1 MVNDQEIKNLYVEKT
16 KRMLAFLGFQS
27 IGDLSIDVYLLK
39 FNSAKITVDKK
50 NRVRVL
56 AIEVFCYP
64 DQETQ
69 WYIDIP
75 VMVMDNKHTM
85 NTCGHIEN
93 SLLHTYIE
101 KQTKYLRLFDRLHKN
116 ALYLHEKVEVN
127 MNIIDTHDEKIP
139 ENEFDPIYS
148 TTVDNYMKAVI
159 AEDLYGSRAF
169 YQVWLPEDEMIKRI
183 FELEKKQIKLLINK
197 RVDGIIISLSNGTGD
212 FFHLNE
218 IHSAIQIENSL
229 PVFINEKLN
238 NCLLDSQPEK
248 ITILTDGVPS
258 FQTKAVDLS
267 FLNEISNHKEIT
279 LVVDES
285 HSLGIIG
292 KNGSGIY
299 SSIDFP
305 IKRKILVSSLGKAFG
320 LTGGVIASD
329 SEFIQQI
336 KEIETF

>member
-1 MVNDQEIKNLYVEKT
+1 MVNDKEIKNLYIEKT

-27 IGDLSIDVYLLK
+27 IGDLNIDVYLLR

-75 VMVMDNKHTM
+75 VMLLDNKHTI

-139 ENEFDPIYS
+139 ENEFEVKSFTFTARVSHPKIKIQGVG
-148 TTVDNYMKAVI
+148 TLIENLV
-159 AEDLYGSRAF
+159 
-169 YQVWLPEDEMIKRI
+169 IKRFRDYDMSI
-183 FELEKKQIKLLINK
+183 PTIDSDISEQTLQDTLLLC
-197 RVDGIIISLSNGTGD
+197 DMM
-212 FFHLNE
+212 
-218 IHSAIQIENSL
+218 
-229 PVFINEKLN
+229 
-238 NCLLDSQPEK
+238 
-248 ITILTDGVPS
+248 TI
-258 FQTKAVDLS
+258 
-267 FLNEISNHKEIT
+267 
-279 LVVDES
+279 
-285 HSLGIIG
+285 
-292 KNGSGIY
+292 
-299 SSIDFP
+299 
-305 IKRKILVSSLGKAFG
+305 
-320 LTGGVIASD
+320 
-329 SEFIQQI
+329 
-336 KEIETF
+336 